1 MNEIETN
8 WMGWT
13 KFAIG
18 AVFII
23 YGLISLISA
32 ISARKTFAAVL
43 PFFIILVGIWL
54 IWPKLIRKKK

>member
-1 MNEIETN
+1 
-8 WMGWT
+8 MGWT

-23 YGLISLISA
+23 FGLISLISE
-32 ISARKTFAAVL
+32 ISAGKNIAAVL
-43 PFFIILVGIWL
+43 PFLIILVGIWL